1 MNLQEEKAKLVD
13 AYAKVL
19 EQINKYW
26 SVPNTETEWLI
37 KKKEELQNRIEELN
51 KLLNY
56 ND

>member
-26 SVPNTETEWLI
+26 SVPDTETEWLT
-37 KKKEELQNRIEELN
+37 KKKEELQSRIEELN
-51 KLLNY
+51 KLLNVK
-56 ND
+56 D